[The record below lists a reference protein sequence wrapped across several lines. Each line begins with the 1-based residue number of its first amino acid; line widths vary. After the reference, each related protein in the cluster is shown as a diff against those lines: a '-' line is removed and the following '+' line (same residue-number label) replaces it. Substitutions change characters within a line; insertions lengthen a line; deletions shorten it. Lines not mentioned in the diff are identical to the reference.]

1 MYRGKVMVTTAAIFA
16 IGAAFAAQPTSTRED
31 RLSPVLHQP
40 ALWTP
45 GTNGVMAAYETSA
58 FPLAPPR

>member
-1 MYRGKVMVTTAAIFA
+1 MYREKVMVTTAAIFA
-16 IGAAFAAQPTSTRED
+16 IGAAFAAQPTSIRAD
-31 RLSPVLHQP
+31 RLNGEAGRP

-45 GTNGVMAAYETSA
+45 GTNGVMGAYETSA

>member
-1 MYRGKVMVTTAAIFA
+1 MVTTAALFA
-16 IGAAFAAQPTSTRED
+16 IGAAFAAQPTSTRAD
-31 RLSPVLHQP
+31 RLSAELRQP
-40 ALWTP
+40 TRWTP

>member
-1 MYRGKVMVTTAAIFA
+1 MYRGKLMVTTAAIFA
-16 IGAAFAAQPTSTRED
+16 IGAAFAAQPTSARAD
-31 RLSPVLHQP
+31 RLNGELRRPT
-40 ALWTP
+40 LWTP

>member
-16 IGAAFAAQPTSTRED
+16 IGAAFAAQPTSIRAD
-31 RLSPVLHQP
+31 RLNGELRRP